1 MVSDSELFGNMNKD
15 KEPVKQPQKQEI
27 INKEVQTSTQT
38 NYTGKVIKRTLFQKT
53 VMLVY
58 PNGNVSVCKGECS
71 SWFTD
76 NKEMWKKKVK
86 KKAAPRKEVKITKE
100 EIY

>member
-1 MVSDSELFGNMNKD
+1 MVSDSELFGSMKPKTENKT
-15 KEPVKQPQKQEI
+15 QNQEI
-27 INKEVQTSTQT
+27 VKEDVQIPPLN
-38 NYTGKVIKRTLFQKT
+38 NYPGKVIKRTLFQKT

-76 NKEMWKKKVK
+76 NKEMWKKKK
-86 KKAAPRKEVKITKE
+86 KKTAAPIKKVKVTKE
-100 EIY
+100 EVW